1 MKINIKFVTVT
12 VPECK
17 AFLKIK
23 KDGVYYTIDE
33 FIAEYHSDSDE
44 VMNDCAIWYRGKEKN
59 HQQMTDDYV
68 AFSESLEFYT
78 FQEPMLVID
87 ESIRASIYFTKKAN
101 ECLEFAR
108 FFTMNSALL
117 LDKNYNLHWAQGYIP
132 QYLIRCMYFGTAST
146 WYSNSFDH
154 ILQIV
159 YWGLKLYTS
168 AIDRDRNT
176 YNNTWDAKKSMGLCT
191 YEFVIGELRVR
202 GLKDIRKYLT
212 SCSGLIKEVRMWSN
226 YIKHKGGI
234 DYKYLEADK
243 PIEFYM
249 TPIQD
254 EEPLLT
260 KPKVGDKMT
269 LPDERFAIDDFK
281 SPVKVDIDEKLPKL
295 KETHIAIHKCLSEI
309 VTAIE
314 FHKHSSQ
321 FAHKEDNPN
330 E

>member
-1 MKINIKFVTVT
+1 MNITIKSVTE
-12 VPECK
+12 PECK
-17 AFLKIK
+17 TFLKIK

-44 VMNDCAIWYRGKEKN
+44 VMNDCAVWYRGIEKG

-68 AFSESLEFYT
+68 AFSESLDFYI

-87 ESIRASIYFTKKAN
+87 ESIRASVYFTKKAK

-117 LDKNYNLHWAQGYIP
+117 LDTNYNLHWAQGYIP
-132 QYLIRCMYFGTAST
+132 QYLFRCIYFGTAST

-168 AIDRDRNT
+168 AIDRDGKA
-176 YNNTWDAKKSMGLCT
+176 YDDAWDAKKSMALCT
-191 YEFVIGELRVR
+191 YEFVVGELKVR
-202 GLKDIRKYLT
+202 GLTDIRKYLT
-212 SCSGLIKEVRMWSN
+212 SCSGRIEEVRMWAN

-243 PIEFYM
+243 PFKFYM

-254 EEPLLT
+254 GEPLLT
-260 KPKVGDKMT
+260 EPKFGDKMT
-269 LPDERFAIDDFK
+269 LPDERFALDDFK
-281 SPVKVDIDEKLPKL
+281 SPVEVDIDEKLSKL
-295 KETHIAIHKCLSEI
+295 KETHIAIHQCLSEI
-309 VTAIE
+309 VTTID
-314 FHKHSSQ
+314 FNKHSLQ
-321 FAHKEDNPN
+321 FTHKEDNPN